1 MFDSK
6 IELSKGGIK
15 MMKRQ
20 LKSVIKTGIGVA
32 FIYMVAVMLSL
43 FMCDRMSELNR
54 YTYRRFRRQNSNI
67 VLQIK

>member
-43 FMCDRMSELNR
+43 FMCDRMSELESR
-54 YTYRRFRRQNSNI
+54 EDLERQNSNI

>member
-1 MFDSK
+1 
-6 IELSKGGIK
+6 

-20 LKSVIKTGIGVA
+20 LKSGIKTGIGVA

-43 FMCDRMSELNR
+43 FMCDRMSELESR
-54 YTYRRFRRQNSNI
+54 EDLERQNSNI